1 MIHTAQFRFY
11 AELNDFLPTG
21 QRQRPVTYRFEVAP
35 SVKDAIESLG
45 VPHPEVDLILANG
58 ESVDFAYILRPGDF
72 ISVYPVFEAFDIGPL
87 VKVRAEPLREIRFV
101 LDVHLGRLADY
112 LRMLGFDTLY
122 RNDFEDDELAQI
134 SSEQHRILLTRDRGL
149 LKRSIVTHGYC
160 LRTTNPRRQ
169 LAEVIARF
177 DLTAR
182 ARPFRRCIRCNGL
195 LAPVDKAAV
204 AAQLNADTLAAFD
217 DFSRCQDCG
226 QVYWPGTHY
235 ERMRQFIEQV
245 APGIE
250 LPSPKD

>member
-1 MIHTAQFRFY
+1 MLTARFRFY
-11 AELNDFLPTG
+11 AELNDFLPPE

-45 VPHPEVDLILANG
+45 VPHPEIDLILANG
-58 ESVDFAYILRPGDF
+58 ESVDFAYILRPDDF

-87 VKVRAEPLREIRFV
+87 VKVRAEPLRETRFV
-101 LDVHLGRLADY
+101 LDVHLGRLAGY

-122 RNDFEDDELAQI
+122 RNNFDDAELARI

-160 LRTTNPRRQ
+160 LRATQPREQ
-169 LAEVIARF
+169 LAEVVARF
-177 DLTAR
+177 DLAAR
-182 ARPFRRCIRCNGL
+182 ARPFWRCIRCNGL
-195 LAPVDKAAV
+195 LEPVDKAAL
-204 AAQLNADTLAAFD
+204 AAQLKPETLAAFD
-217 DFSRCQDCG
+217 EFSRCRECG

-245 APGIE
+245 APGVK
-250 LPSPKD
+250 LAT